1 MSDHRGMRSD
11 GRQVRNVYCIGRNY
25 RLHAAELGNAV
36 PGQPMVFMKPSHA
49 VVTMEADT
57 TLPLPLDRG
66 AVHHEV
72 ELVLRIGH
80 WVEPGMTAAEA
91 VDAFALGIDFT
102 LRDVQDILKQKGHP
116 WLAAKGMLNSAPVTR
131 FLPFPGT
138 KTLERTIFALHNNG
152 QLVQEG
158 RAEEMLFSLDMLIEY
173 TARHYGL
180 GEGDLLFT
188 GTPAGVGGAQ
198 AGDRLAVSWDGKQL
212 GSCVIAAQNG
222 PAGKEE
228 CD

>member
-1 MSDHRGMRSD
+1 MSNHRGMMSE

-36 PGQPMVFMKPSHA
+36 PEQPMVFLKPSHA
-49 VVTMEADT
+49 VITMETDT
-57 TLPLPLDRG
+57 MLPLLLDRG

-72 ELVLRIGH
+72 ELVLRIGRR
-80 WVEPGMTAAEA
+80 VEPGMTAAEA
-91 VDAFALGIDFT
+91 VDAFGLGIDFT

-116 WLAAKGMLNSAPVTR
+116 WLAAKGVLNSAPVTR

-138 KTLERTIFALHNNG
+138 ETLEQTIFAMHNNG
-152 QLVQEG
+152 RLVQEG
-158 RAEEMLFSLDMLIEY
+158 RAEEMLFSLDTLIEY

-188 GTPAGVGGAQ
+188 GTPAGVGSVQ
-198 AGDRLAVSWDGKQL
+198 AGDHLELSWDGEML
-212 GSCVIAAQNG
+212 GSCVIAAQN
-222 PAGKEE
+222 
-228 CD
+228 